1 MKKYFLIVCLAVTCL
16 TIFTFYCNQIID
28 KNGVKSCYSN
38 FSEIPSNKVALLL
51 GANKTIQGYPNL
63 YFTYRIQAA
72 LQLYQAGKVQY
83 IIVSGDNHTHE
94 YNEPE
99 DMKQALL
106 AGGIPESAIV
116 MDFAGFRTLDSV
128 VRCKEIFG
136 QDKITIISQPFHNYR
151 AIYIAQHFGI
161 EAIGFNA
168 QDVPQ
173 QMGIRTNFREVFAR
187 AKVFLDLYILRTS
200 PKFLGEKIIIP

>member
-1 MKKYFLIVCLAVTCL
+1 MKKYLLVTFLVIICLA
-16 TIFTFYCNQIID
+16 IFTFYCNQIID
-28 KNGVKSCYSN
+28 NNGVKYCYSSI
-38 FSEIPSNKVALLL
+38 SEIPTNKVALLL
-51 GANKTIQGYPNL
+51 GANKTVKGSPNL
-63 YFTYRIQAA
+63 YFTYRIKAA
-72 LQLYQAGKVQY
+72 LSLYQAGKVQY

-106 AGGIPESAIV
+106 AGGVPESAII

-136 QDKITIISQPFHNYR
+136 QNQITIISQPFHNYR

-173 QMGIRTNFREVFAR
+173 QMGMKTKLREVFAR
-187 AKVFLDLYILRTS
+187 AKVFLDLYILQTS
-200 PKFLGEKIIIP
+200 PKFLGEKIVIP

>member
-1 MKKYFLIVCLAVTCL
+1 MKKYLLVTFLVIISLAV
-16 TIFTFYCNQIID
+16 FTFYCNQIID
-28 KNGVKSCYSN
+28 KNGIKYCYSSL
-38 FSEIPSNKVALLL
+38 SEIPTNKVALLL

-63 YFTYRIQAA
+63 YFTYRIQAT
-72 LQLYQAGKVQY
+72 LQLYLAGKVQY

-106 AGGIPESAIV
+106 AGGVPESAII

-136 QDKITIISQPFHNYR
+136 QDKVTIISQPFHNYR

-168 QDVPQ
+168 KDVPQ
-173 QMGIRTNFREVFAR
+173 QMGIKTKLREVFAR
-187 AKVFLDLYILRTS
+187 VKVFLDLYILQTS
-200 PKFLGEKIIIP
+200 PKFLGEKISIP